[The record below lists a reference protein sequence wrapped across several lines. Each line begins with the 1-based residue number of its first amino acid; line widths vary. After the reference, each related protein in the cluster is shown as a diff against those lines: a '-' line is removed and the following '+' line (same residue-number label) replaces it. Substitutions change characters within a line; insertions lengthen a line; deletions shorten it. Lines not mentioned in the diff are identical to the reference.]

1 MGAGG
6 SMLGFLFLIG
16 ATIYEV
22 YALVFKKQ
30 TISAFIWQLM
40 EASRLFKTAFF
51 LTWAW
56 LTIHFLAPDFF
67 R

>member
-1 MGAGG
+1 MMG
-6 SMLGFLFLIG
+6 LLFLAG
-16 ATIYEV
+16 ATLYEV
-22 YALVFKKQ
+22 YALVFRKQ

-40 EASRLFKTAFF
+40 DESRLFRTAFF

-56 LTIHFLAPDFF
+56 LTLHFFAPEFF